1 MEIWFDILLSMA
13 RNPEYQEFLDLNSGR
28 KVDTLPQDEEFPA
41 TDQEIGWREQQ
52 QVRRAIG
59 HARASRATIE
69 ELRYLAK
76 HGLFYP
82 TTPKSFRNLYIP
94 K

>member
-1 MEIWFDILLSMA
+1 MA

-28 KVDTLPQDEEFPA
+28 KVDTLPKDEELSA
-41 TDQEIGWREQQ
+41 SEQEIGWRKQL

-59 HARASRATIE
+59 HARAGAASIE

-82 TTPKSFRNLYIP
+82 TTPKSFRKP
-94 K
+94 HSPR

>member
-1 MEIWFDILLSMA
+1 MP
-13 RNPEYQEFLDLNSGR
+13 RNPEYQEFLDLNAGR

-41 TDQEIGWREQQ
+41 SEKEIGWRKQH

-59 HARASRATIE
+59 HARAGKATIE

-82 TTPKSFRNLYIP
+82 TTPPAFKKLHIVT
-94 K
+94 